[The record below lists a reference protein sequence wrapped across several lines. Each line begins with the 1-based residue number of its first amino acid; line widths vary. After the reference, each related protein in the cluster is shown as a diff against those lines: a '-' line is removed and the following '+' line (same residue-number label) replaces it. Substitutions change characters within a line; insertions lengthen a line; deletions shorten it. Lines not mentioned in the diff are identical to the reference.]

1 MTDSPAYAEAG
12 DQPVGDSSRGSAR
25 GIPRWVKVSGAL
37 ALIAVVALVF
47 MLVVGGGEHGPGRH
61 TSEGAGQQAQPG
73 SQIPSG
79 ASESQTPSGGG
90 APGHTPPAGGH

>member
-1 MTDSPAYAEAG
+1 
-12 DQPVGDSSRGSAR
+12 
-25 GIPRWVKVSGAL
+25 VKVFGAL

-47 MLVVGGGEHGPGRH
+47 MLVAGGGEHGPGRH
-61 TSEGAGQQAQPG
+61 TSNGAGQQAQPG

-79 ASESQTPSGGG
+79 VSEGQTPSSGG